1 MLSINILY
9 VIKNKKI
16 KQSKKLCFNLVILTI
31 NKQIFP
37 DGRKS
42 KDTFHAVVAVD
53 VMSDKGFGHPLLMMY
68 LFKTSNKSECRK
80 NGGKPIESKPVFTIS
95 LRIL

>member
-1 MLSINILY
+1 M
-9 VIKNKKI
+9 
-16 KQSKKLCFNLVILTI
+16 LTI

-53 VMSDKGFGHPLLMMY
+53 VMSDKGFGHPLLIMY
-68 LFKTSNKSECRK
+68 LFKTSNRSECR
-80 NGGKPIESKPVFTIS
+80 NHGGKPIESKPGFSINLS
-95 LRIL
+95 KL